1 MQTFASLAD
10 FTAHAGQSLGETEYM
25 TITQEMV
32 DLFAQATGDHQWIHT
47 DPQRAALESPYK
59 ASIAHGFLTLSL
71 APKLMAE
78 IYRIESVT
86 MGVNYGANKI
96 RFTNAVPVGSRLRM
110 KAWLHHAEPD
120 GRTAQSQANPEQANE
135 RPASSVRAIIE
146 CVFEVEGAT
155 KPACVAELITLLFE

>member
-1 MQTFASLAD
+1 MQTFANLTD
-10 FTAHAGQSLGETEYM
+10 FSAHAGQSLGETEFM

-47 DPQRAALESPYK
+47 DPTRAALESPYK
-59 ASIAHGFLTLSL
+59 TAIAHGFLTLSL
-71 APKLMAE
+71 APRLMGE
-78 IYRIESVT
+78 IYRIESVR

-120 GRTAQSQANPEQANE
+120 SRTPN
-135 RPASSVRAIIE
+135 SVRAIVE
-146 CVFEVEGAT
+146 CVFEVEGAN

>member
-1 MQTFASLAD
+1 MQTFATLAD
-10 FTAHAGQSLGETEYM
+10 FSAHAGQSLGETEYM

-47 DPQRAALESPYK
+47 DPERATRESPYQT
-59 ASIAHGFLTLSL
+59 AIAHGFLTLSL

-78 IYRIESVT
+78 IYRIESVQ

-110 KAWLHHAEPD
+110 KAWLHHAEP
-120 GRTAQSQANPEQANE
+120 QS
-135 RPASSVRAIIE
+135 PAGVRAIVE

-155 KPACVAELITLLFE
+155 KPACVAELITLLFEESAAK

>member
-1 MQTFASLAD
+1 MQIFANLAD

-47 DPQRAALESPYK
+47 DPERAALESPYK
-59 ASIAHGFLTLSL
+59 AVIAHGFLTLSL

-78 IYRIESVT
+78 IYKIESVR

-120 GRTAQSQANPEQANE
+120 GRTTPTSTDQTTD

-155 KPACVAELITLLFE
+155 KPACIAELITLLFE